1 MKLQLISVPYAL
13 GKEASGMG
21 AGPDRVIATGL
32 VDHLGARGHQVSA
45 LRLKLEEP
53 FRNEVGA
60 SFSLNRSLNS
70 AVRSARESG
79 ALPVVLTGS
88 CLSAQGILAAAAQ
101 RPVAVIWLDAHADF
115 NTPETTVSG
124 YLDGMAL
131 AVTSGR
137 GFHALA
143 HSLSGFEPIPDERLL
158 LVGARALDPL
168 EAQLLSQSGVARVD
182 RDTFH
187 ELPKALARL
196 RSVTDAAYLHVDL
209 DVLDPSEGQANEYL
223 EKDGLSLSQL
233 TSVAEQ
239 VSRQF
244 KLFAVAFAAYDPSFD
259 REGRIARVPAKI
271 LDDIA
276 GAAGST

>member
-88 CLSAQGILAAAAQ
+88 CLSAQGILAAAQ
-101 RPVAVIWLDAHADF
+101 RRVVVIWLDAHADF

-124 YLDGMAL
+124 YVDGMAL
-131 AVTSGR
+131 AVISGR
-137 GFHALA
+137 GFRALA
-143 HSLSGFEPIPDERLL
+143 NSISGFEPIPDERLL

-168 EAQLLSQSGVARVD
+168 EAQLLSKSGVACID
-182 RDTFH
+182 PDTFH
-187 ELPKALARL
+187 QLPRALARL
-196 RSVTDAAYLHVDL
+196 RSVADAAYLHVDL

-233 TSVAEQ
+233 ASVAEQ

-244 KLFAVAFAAYDPSFD
+244 ELFAVAFAAYDPRFD

-271 LDDIA
+271 LDAIT
-276 GAAGST
+276 GAVGST

>member
-1 MKLQLISVPYAL
+1 MKIQVISVPYAL
-13 GKEASGMG
+13 GKEGSGMG

-32 VDHLGARGHQVSA
+32 IDHLRAQGHRVGEH
-45 LRLKLEEP
+45 RLQLEDP

-70 AVRSARESG
+70 AVRSALASG
-79 ALPVVLTGS
+79 ALPMVLTGS
-88 CLSAQGILAAAAQ
+88 CLSAQGILAAARQ
-101 RPVAVIWLDAHADF
+101 PVGVIWLDAHADF

-137 GFHALA
+137 CFHALS
-143 HSLSGFEPIPDERLL
+143 HSVSGFEPIPDERLL

-168 EAQLLSQSGVARVD
+168 EAELLSKSGVARI
-182 RDTFH
+182 RPENFNQ
-187 ELPKALARL
+187 LPGALARL
-196 RSVTDAAYLHVDL
+196 RSIVSAAYLHVDL
-209 DVLDPSEGQANEYL
+209 DVLDPSEGRANEYA

-233 TSVAEQ
+233 ISVAEQ

-244 KLFAVAFAAYDPSFD
+244 ELFAVSFAAYDPSFD
-259 REGRIARVPAKI
+259 GEGRIARVPSKV
-271 LDDIA
+271 LDSLLR
-276 GAAGST
+276 STISA